1 MIEIVLWSAGIIFAV
16 IWLGV
21 VFIGPPYVPAL
32 KRDIAVLFKEL
43 AIGSKHHLVDLG
55 AGDGRVLKMA
65 AERGATVSGVEIN
78 PFLVGIARVKLQP
91 YKGTVVL
98 GNLWKYRL
106 PDATTHVFA
115 FSADVFMNKLEKYCE
130 AQRRHTGNFWL
141 LCYGFRFKGREPEK
155 VVGAFNLYR
164 F

>member
-1 MIEIVLWSAGIIFAV
+1 MTLALWLIGLFLAI

-32 KRDIAVLFKEL
+32 RRDVNVLFDTLDIKK
-43 AIGSKHHLVDLG
+43 GDHVVDLG

-65 AERGATVSGVEIN
+65 AERGARVSGVEIN
-78 PFLVGIARVKLQP
+78 PILTLISWVQLRR
-91 YKGTVVL
+91 YKGPVAL
-98 GNLWKYRL
+98 GNLWNYRL
-106 PDATTHVFA
+106 PDDTTHVFA
-115 FSADVFMNKLEKYCE
+115 FSAEVFMNKLEKYCTSE
-130 AQRRHTGNFWL
+130 REHTSGFWL
-141 LCYGFRFKGREPEK
+141 MCYGFKFKGREPEK

>member
-1 MIEIVLWSAGIIFAV
+1 MTLALWLVGLFLAI

-32 KRDIAVLFKEL
+32 KRDITVLFDALDIKK
-43 AIGSKHHLVDLG
+43 GDHVVDLG
-55 AGDGRVLKMA
+55 AGDGRVLVMA
-65 AERGATVSGVEIN
+65 ARRGARVSGVEIN
-78 PFLVGIARVKLQP
+78 PILSFVSWWRLRP
-91 YKGTVVL
+91 YKGSVKL
-98 GNLWKYRL
+98 GNLWNYRL

-115 FSADVFMNKLEKYCE
+115 FSAEVFMNKLEKYCVSE
-130 AQRRHTGNFWL
+130 RAHTNSFWL
-141 LCYGFRFKGREPEK
+141 LCYGFRFKGKEPEK